1 MGISRMTLPKLHG
14 RSPIKSLGVGFVL
27 ALSVSTPTVADEAW
41 YPFPIEVWDPPFDMA
56 SPRNDASYV
65 ALEKASQK
73 WRICVSIPH
82 LKDAY
87 WLAVNYGV
95 TDEARR
101 LGVQMDLYEAGGY
114 GNLKTQLE
122 QIAECVAG
130 GAQGV
135 IISAISLDG
144 LNELVADLAARNIPV
159 VDLVNGMSSDKLSAK
174 SLVSFQDMGFRAGAY
189 VANRHAKDG
198 RRIRVAWFPG
208 PEGAGW
214 VAAGDR
220 GFRAAF
226 EGKNVEVV
234 ATRHGDTGVEAQGKL
249 IEAVLDEG
257 IEIDFIVG
265 TSVTAEAAVKILRKR
280 KLADRIKVMSYYY
293 SPGVHRAIKRGKIIG
308 APSDL
313 QAIQGRIAMD
323 QIVRILEGKS
333 YRKHVGPKI
342 QVIDRSNINAF
353 DTTTTLAPKGFR
365 ATFSVN

>member
-1 MGISRMTLPKLHG
+1 MTPKIARREAAIVALTA
-14 RSPIKSLGVGFVL
+14 LAAVVL
-27 ALSVSTPTVADEAW
+27 SGSTADADEAW
-41 YPFPIEVWDPPFDMA
+41 YPFPVEVWDPPFDMT
-56 SPRNDASYV
+56 SPRTDASYV
-65 ALEKASQK
+65 PLEKASQK

-82 LKDAY
+82 LKDAH
-87 WLAVNYGV
+87 WLAVNYGIA
-95 TDEARR
+95 DEARR
-101 LGVQMDLYEAGGY
+101 LGVHMDLYEAGGY
-114 GNLKTQLE
+114 ENLKTQQE
-122 QIAECVAG
+122 QISECVAAG
-130 GAQGV
+130 GQGV

-144 LNELVADLAARNIPV
+144 LNSLVADLAARNIPV

-174 SLVSFQDMGFRAGAY
+174 SLVSFQDMGFHAGRY
-189 VANRHAKDG
+189 VVDRHADEG
-198 RRIRVAWFPG
+198 RHIRVAWFPG
-208 PEGAGW
+208 PKGAGW

-234 ATRHGDTGVEAQGKL
+234 ATRFGDTGVEAQGKL

-257 IEIDFIVG
+257 IEIDYVVG

-280 KLADRIKVMSYYY
+280 KLTDRVQIMSYYY

-333 YRKHVGPKI
+333 YRRHVGPKI
-342 QVIDRSNINAF
+342 QIIDRSNIDAF